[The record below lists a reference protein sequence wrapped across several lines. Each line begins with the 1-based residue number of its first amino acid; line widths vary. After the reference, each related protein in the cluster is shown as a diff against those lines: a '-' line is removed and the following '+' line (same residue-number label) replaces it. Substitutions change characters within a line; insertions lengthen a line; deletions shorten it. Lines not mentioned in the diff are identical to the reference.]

1 MIQTLIIIVILAVVA
16 AITLPPPHTQEIQ
29 YQSVTNRKT
38 SSLVSTLQTVYVV

>member
-16 AITLPPPHTQEIQ
+16 AITLPPPTQEIQ